1 MNLTSSFGKLFSSV
15 KLTLGLALTITFMS
29 ASISTHAQDIENV
42 KPVKNVIVLIPDGC
56 SLATVSAARWY
67 QWYMNPDIEKLA
79 IDPYLCGTV
88 RTTCSNAPIGD
99 SAPTTSAYMTG
110 YNSLAGWVSTYPVS
124 KGKDDIYPMDPA
136 KAYQPLTTVL
146 EAAKML
152 KGKATGLVCTC
163 YFTNATPADCSAHS
177 HDRNSFT
184 NIASQQV
191 HNGVNVVIGGG
202 VRYMTA
208 EHEKYLTSKGV
219 TVLKNDIDGM
229 RNCTNNNMW
238 ALFRSGDMSHDLDR
252 DPSKEP
258 SLAEMTETAI
268 SKLSTDPDGFF
279 LMVEGSEVDYCAH
292 DNDLIGMVTEFL
304 AFDKA
309 CKVALDFA
317 KKNGETAV
325 VILPDHGN
333 SGLSL
338 GRRDWGGYAT
348 MPMDRQFGAMAK
360 FKATCGAIADKLN
373 RAPFEQAQ
381 DIFKEWCGFRL
392 KDSEIEALKNNKVAL
407 ISCGWDPGMFSLNRL
422 YANAI
427 LNNGKDYTFWGKGV
441 SQGHSDACRRVEGV
455 ADARQYTVPVPEAVE
470 SVRNGENP
478 ELTTRQKH
486 TRLAYIVAKEGADK
500 AKIEKEIKEMPNYF
514 SDYDT
519 TVVFISQEEMDRDHK
534 GLPHGGSVIR
544 TGVTGMN
551 GENKHV
557 IEYNL
562 KLDSNPE
569 FTGAVLVA
577 YARAVD
583 RMNKEGMTGCKT
595 VFDVAPAYLINMSA
609 EDMRAHLL

>member
-392 KDSEIEALKNNKVAL
+392 KDSEIEALKNNKGYRNSP
-407 ISCGWDPGMFSLNRL
+407 IEKDNRKPDPKYNGDFARMIAQFMTDRTGFAFTTNGHTGEDVFLAAYHPDFGSRPHGMLTNIELNHYL
-422 YANAI
+422 CNLFGMNHDTLDDLTSQIFVPHTKVFDGLKYEQTDTTLTVKYKKNKMVI
-427 LNNGKDYTFWGKGV
+427 TPNTNIVTVNGKEEELKSVVIYVDKNKTYYIPQ
-441 SQGHSDACRRVEGV
+441 SLR
-455 ADARQYTVPVPEAVE
+455 ARIE
-470 SVRNGENP
+470 S
-478 ELTTRQKH
+478 K
-486 TRLAYIVAKEGADK
+486 
-500 AKIEKEIKEMPNYF
+500 
-514 SDYDT
+514 
-519 TVVFISQEEMDRDHK
+519 
-534 GLPHGGSVIR
+534 
-544 TGVTGMN
+544 
-551 GENKHV
+551 
-557 IEYNL
+557 
-562 KLDSNPE
+562 
-569 FTGAVLVA
+569 
-577 YARAVD
+577 
-583 RMNKEGMTGCKT
+583 
-595 VFDVAPAYLINMSA
+595 
-609 EDMRAHLL
+609 

>member
-1 MNLTSSFGKLFSSV
+1 MNFTLSFGKFVSNV
-15 KLTLGLALTITFMS
+15 RVALGLATTVFLASTATS
-29 ASISTHAQDIENV
+29 AQAQDIENV

-136 KAYQPLTTVL
+136 KAYQPLTTVPEAVRML
-146 EAAKML
+146 E
-152 KGKATGLVCTC
+152 GKSIGLVCTC
-163 YFTNATPADCSAHS
+163 YFPHATPADCSAHS
-177 HDRNSFT
+177 YNRDGLD
-184 NIASQQV
+184 IVASQQA
-191 HNGVNVVIGGG
+191 HNGVNVLIGGG
-202 VRYMTA
+202 TRYLTKEM
-208 EHEKYLTSKGV
+208 EKYLTGKGTSV
-219 TVLKNDIDGM
+219 FRNDIDGM
-229 RNCTNNNMW
+229 RNCTNDNMW
-238 ALFRSGDMSHDLDR
+238 ALFRSGDMTHDLDR

-258 SLAEMTETAI
+258 SLAEMTEIALG
-268 SKLSTDPDGFF
+268 KLSADPDGFF

-360 FKATCGAIADKLN
+360 FKATSGAIADKLN

-381 DIFKEWCGFRL
+381 DIFKEWCGFSL
-392 KDSEIEALKNNKVAL
+392 KDNEIEALKNNKDYRSSP
-407 ISCGWDPGMFSLNRL
+407 IKKEDRKPDPKYNSSFSRMIAQFMTDRTGFAFTTNGHTGEDVFLAAYHPDAASKPSGMLTNIELNHYLCSLYGLRHDTLDSLTAVNFAPHSQVFDGL
-422 YANAI
+422 KYEATDSI
-427 LNNGKDYTFWGKGV
+427 LTVKYKKHKLEVRPNTNVVVLNGKTEELNSVVIYVDKNKTYYLPKSLRT
-441 SQGHSDACRRVEGV
+441 RI
-455 ADARQYTVPVPEAVE
+455 E
-470 SVRNGENP
+470 S
-478 ELTTRQKH
+478 K
-486 TRLAYIVAKEGADK
+486 
-500 AKIEKEIKEMPNYF
+500 
-514 SDYDT
+514 
-519 TVVFISQEEMDRDHK
+519 
-534 GLPHGGSVIR
+534 
-544 TGVTGMN
+544 
-551 GENKHV
+551 
-557 IEYNL
+557 
-562 KLDSNPE
+562 
-569 FTGAVLVA
+569 
-577 YARAVD
+577 
-583 RMNKEGMTGCKT
+583 
-595 VFDVAPAYLINMSA
+595 
-609 EDMRAHLL
+609 

>member
-79 IDPYLCGTV
+79 IDPYLCGIV

-163 YFTNATPADCSAHS
+163 YFTHATPADCSAHS
-177 HDRNSFT
+177 HDRNGFT

-360 FKATCGAIADKLN
+360 FKATSGAIADKLN

-392 KDSEIEALKNNKVAL
+392 KDSEIEALKNNKGYRNSP
-407 ISCGWDPGMFSLNRL
+407 IEKDNRKPDPKYNGDFARMIAQFMTDRTGFAFTTNGHTGEDVFLAAYHPDFGSRPHGMLTNIELNHYL
-422 YANAI
+422 CNLFGMNHDTLDDLTSQIFVPHTKVFDGLKYEQTDTTLTVKYKKNKMVI
-427 LNNGKDYTFWGKGV
+427 TPNTNIVTVNGKEEELKSVVIYVDKNKTYYIPQ
-441 SQGHSDACRRVEGV
+441 SLR
-455 ADARQYTVPVPEAVE
+455 ARIE
-470 SVRNGENP
+470 S
-478 ELTTRQKH
+478 K
-486 TRLAYIVAKEGADK
+486 
-500 AKIEKEIKEMPNYF
+500 
-514 SDYDT
+514 
-519 TVVFISQEEMDRDHK
+519 
-534 GLPHGGSVIR
+534 
-544 TGVTGMN
+544 
-551 GENKHV
+551 
-557 IEYNL
+557 
-562 KLDSNPE
+562 
-569 FTGAVLVA
+569 
-577 YARAVD
+577 
-583 RMNKEGMTGCKT
+583 
-595 VFDVAPAYLINMSA
+595 
-609 EDMRAHLL
+609 